1 MHNFSSTSKECSSGL
16 MTSAGVDRLLIVLF
30 YSLACMA
37 RYVRYQYAP
46 LADEMPEAQA
56 VMGNAASAIHDQQ
69 QRATAQFK
77 ASLKALATATPFA
90 TCPPSSPFPDG
101 EVHNSS
107 SSVGNSSSSGD
118 SFGTGSGRS
127 NRGEFGRSDA
137 LSRSGGDDGAL
148 GEIELSTVGGE
159 GGLHSPARALT
170 FPRAHG
176 LSGVGLSSHDDGGS
190 STDEESQMIV

>member
-1 MHNFSSTSKECSSGL
+1 
-16 MTSAGVDRLLIVLF
+16 
-30 YSLACMA
+30 MA
-37 RYVRYQYAP
+37 QYIRYQCAP

-90 TCPPSSPFPDG
+90 TCPPSSPYPDG
-101 EVHNSS
+101 EVHNSR
-107 SSVGNSSSSGD
+107 SSVGNSSRSGY

-127 NRGEFGRSDA
+127 YKGEIGRSEA
-137 LSRSGGDDGAL
+137 CSQSRSDDGVL
-148 GEIELSTVGGE
+148 GEIELSPAGGE

-170 FPRAHG
+170 FPRTHG

>member
-1 MHNFSSTSKECSSGL
+1 
-16 MTSAGVDRLLIVLF
+16 
-30 YSLACMA
+30 
-37 RYVRYQYAP
+37 
-46 LADEMPEAQA
+46 
-56 VMGNAASAIHDQQ
+56 MGNAASAIHDKQ

-107 SSVGNSSSSGD
+107 SSGD
-118 SFGTGSGRS
+118 SFSTGSGRS
-127 NRGEFGRSDA
+127 NKGEISFNRSDA
-137 LSRSGGDDGAL
+137 FSQSRNDDGAL
-148 GEIELSTVGGE
+148 SEIELSTAGGE
-159 GGLHSPARALT
+159 GGLHSPARAPT
-170 FPRAHG
+170 FPRTHG

>member
-1 MHNFSSTSKECSSGL
+1 
-16 MTSAGVDRLLIVLF
+16 
-30 YSLACMA
+30 
-37 RYVRYQYAP
+37 
-46 LADEMPEAQA
+46 
-56 VMGNAASAIHDQQ
+56 MGNAASAIHDKQ

-107 SSVGNSSSSGD
+107 SSGD
-118 SFGTGSGRS
+118 SFSTGTGRS
-127 NRGEFGRSDA
+127 NKGEIGRSDA
-137 LSRSGGDDGAL
+137 FSQSRSDDGTL
-148 GEIELSTVGGE
+148 GEIELSPAGGE

-170 FPRAHG
+170 FPRTHG
-176 LSGVGLSSHDDGGS
+176 LSGVGSSSHDDGGS

>member
-1 MHNFSSTSKECSSGL
+1 MAYLLCSFCL
-16 MTSAGVDRLLIVLF
+16 HVRCIA
-30 YSLACMA
+30 
-37 RYVRYQYAP
+37 RYQYAP

-101 EVHNSS
+101 DFHSSRS

-118 SFGTGSGRS
+118 SFSTGTGRS
-127 NRGEFGRSDA
+127 NKGEIGRSDA
-137 LSRSGGDDGAL
+137 FSQSRSDDGTL
-148 GEIELSTVGGE
+148 GEIELSPAGGE

-170 FPRAHG
+170 FPRTHG
-176 LSGVGLSSHDDGGS
+176 LSGVGSSSHDDGGS